1 MDHSHWVHFSQRPH
15 DPFPLTVVAAY
26 CNICNPAISEMKK
39 FRNLQVMKGAVVD
52 TKPLDKFFRDVHR
65 LNKRLQWAKNNVL
78 FKQVHQK
85 RVQNFTWSFRSKLE
99 NQMVQSQKKLCH
111 EILSFQNPLTSL
123 ACCRPL
129 YWASKHS
136 INRRKV
142 MWLSAHE
149 SLHCLQCYHST
160 FGIVFFSKQT
170 EGLRHRLKPAAI
182 LLSKLTLWYP
192 NMELETTMARKIIWT
207 LNHQVQ
213 FPCK

>member
-1 MDHSHWVHFSQRPH
+1 M
-15 DPFPLTVVAAY
+15 
-26 CNICNPAISEMKK
+26 
-39 FRNLQVMKGAVVD
+39 VD

-85 RVQNFTWSFRSKLE
+85 RFQNFTWSFKSKPE
-99 NQMVQSQKKLCH
+99 NH
-111 EILSFQNPLTSL
+111 LTSL

-149 SLHCLQCYHST
+149 SLNCLQCYHST
-160 FGIVFFSKQT
+160 FGIVFFKANRRIASTIVSNQLPFSCQSSPSGIQT
-170 EGLRHRLKPAAI
+170 WNWKPPWQGKSSGL
-182 LLSKLTLWYP
+182 
-192 NMELETTMARKIIWT
+192 
-207 LNHQVQ
+207 
-213 FPCK
+213 